1 MAGIKHNPEM
11 DLILS
16 KAYEFAAKLQHK
28 YVTIEHLTLALVNY
42 KNFKIMLEEYGCDQ
56 EQLAKDVKAYLDT
69 LPIATEGIV
78 DPQ

>member
-42 KNFKIMLEEYGCDQ
+42 KNFKI
-56 EQLAKDVKAYLDT
+56 
-69 LPIATEGIV
+69 I
-78 DPQ
+78 